1 MIPNHLIDLT
11 DSDFEVAENESSLTY
26 KMNLTSK
33 TINGKTDGLEAMKQ
47 AVYKILNTERFEY
60 PIYSQNYGIE
70 LYDLYGEDPAWVCP
84 ELERRIIEALTQDT
98 RIKEVDTF
106 DFVID
111 KSRIYVSFIVH
122 TVFGDI
128 EAERQVDY

>member
-84 ELERRIIEALTQDT
+84 ELERRIIEALIQDT

-111 KSRIYVSFIVH
+111 KSRIHVSFIVH